1 MSVPAPN
8 NREDAYVTAV
18 VTEELNLNKSIP
30 LPEFT
35 NSLQEAAW
43 LRFRV
48 DAILE
53 EWMFSHSGEKIPY
66 RSEYDNFHRYILNLS
81 QR

>member
-8 NREDAYVTAV
+8 NREDSYVNAV

-30 LPEFT
+30 LPTFT

-48 DAILE
+48 
-53 EWMFSHSGEKIPY
+53 GKT
-66 RSEYDNFHRYILNLS
+66 
-81 QR
+81 